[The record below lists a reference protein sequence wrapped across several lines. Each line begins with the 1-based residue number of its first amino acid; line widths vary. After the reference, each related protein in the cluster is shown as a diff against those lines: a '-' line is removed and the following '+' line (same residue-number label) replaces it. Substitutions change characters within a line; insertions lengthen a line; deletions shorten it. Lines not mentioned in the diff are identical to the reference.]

1 MWEACP
7 LSFSLQLSDLHSSC
21 THTQAH
27 TRGFHDA
34 CAPYATILSDHDKV
48 LVSLSPSSPCTTL
61 DSFHIHTDNTA
72 RTLPP
77 SFLIFSTYFVLPTSA
92 HHHFILC
99 ITIGHTLP
107 QSAFWVNEYQ
117 TALPASWEI
126 YVQVKKP
133 QLKLDMEKKKKTGH
147 GTTDWFQIRKEV
159 HQGCILSPC
168 LFNLYAEY
176 IMWNA
181 RLDEAQAGIQIAGRN
196 MNNLRYA
203 DDTTLMAESEE
214 LKSLLMKMKE
224 ESEKSGLKLN
234 IQETKIMASGPIT
247 SWQMGKQ
254 WKQWETLFWG
264 SPKSLQMVTAVMK
277 LKDTCS
283 LEEKLWPTQL
293 SSVQW
298 LSRVRLFVAPC
309 TAAHQAS
316 LSITNPQS
324 LLKLMSIES
333 VMPSNHLILCCPLLL
348 PPSIFPSVR
357 VFSNSQFFSSG
368 DQSIGASA
376 TASVLPM
383 NTQDWPPSGWT
394 G

>member
-1 MWEACP
+1 
-7 LSFSLQLSDLHSSC
+7 
-21 THTQAH
+21 
-27 TRGFHDA
+27 
-34 CAPYATILSDHDKV
+34 
-48 LVSLSPSSPCTTL
+48 
-61 DSFHIHTDNTA
+61 
-72 RTLPP
+72 
-77 SFLIFSTYFVLPTSA
+77 
-92 HHHFILC
+92 
-99 ITIGHTLP
+99 
-107 QSAFWVNEYQ
+107 
-117 TALPASWEI
+117 
-126 YVQVKKP
+126 
-133 QLKLDMEKKKKTGH
+133 
-147 GTTDWFQIRKEV
+147 
-159 HQGCILSPC
+159 
-168 LFNLYAEY
+168 
-176 IMWNA
+176 MWNA